1 MADQMRGLFESIDTT
16 GRGFITRDDL
26 VGAIRKFGL
35 DYSDAQ
41 TDELA
46 RLMDPDE
53 SGTIEYD
60 EFAETFTAHM
70 AASCD
75 DDDDVGGDDGD
86 GDDDREAAAARAVE
100 GGGIGGGDAGGGG
113 AKLDA
118 GELDEETA
126 ADASAAATLAA
137 FDGDEGDGSSP
148 PFPYSA
154 RAAAIRKRD
163 SQQYERGESM
173 SEELAARFA
182 AERREYHARIEEL
195 EKEKSILEEEKHAV
209 AEANSAHVTEL
220 HQVRREGRKGE
231 GGRGRERKIK
241 TETETQRPKRTR

>member
-26 VGAIRKFGL
+26 VGAIAKFGL

-118 GELDEETA
+118 
-126 ADASAAATLAA
+126 ASAAATLAA

-231 GGRGRERKIK
+231 GGRER
-241 TETETQRPKRTR
+241 